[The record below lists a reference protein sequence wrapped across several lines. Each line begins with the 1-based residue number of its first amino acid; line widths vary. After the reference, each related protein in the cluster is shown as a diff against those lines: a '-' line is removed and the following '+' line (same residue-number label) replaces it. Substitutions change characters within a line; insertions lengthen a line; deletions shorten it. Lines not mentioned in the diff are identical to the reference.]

1 MLVGDLINDRPHTS
15 VDKAVMRSDAAAELD
30 RLTRSKK
37 PSVPPDQNSS
47 DCWVTSLGPGG
58 TDVW

>member
-1 MLVGDLINDRPHTS
+1 MPVGDLINDRPHTS

-47 DCWVTSLGPGG
+47 DC
-58 TDVW
+58 